1 MLDCVIP
8 AAGESQRMGRWKP
21 ALRWGDGW
29 VIDAVVASALAAETR
44 VIVVVRAEHS
54 ELLGQRFARL
64 SRVRVVV
71 NHQAQLGMFSSIQRG
86 VREVQSQR
94 FYVLPA
100 DMPLVPAAVFQQ
112 LRNAEPCAAVRPA
125 YRGQPG
131 HPVLLNRE
139 VAERV
144 VALPPDA
151 GMQRALCGV
160 MMRTID
166 TDCYGVSADI
176 DTPRD
181 YRQLQP

>member
-1 MLDCVIP
+1 
-8 AAGESQRMGRWKP
+8 MGRWKP
-21 ALRWGDGW
+21 ALSWGDGW
-29 VIDAVVASALAAETR
+29 VIDAVVASALAGETR
-44 VIVVVRAEHS
+44 VIVVVRAEHH
-54 ELLGQRFARL
+54 EVVAQRFARL
-64 SRVRVVV
+64 PQVDVVV
-71 NHQAQLGMFSSIQRG
+71 NRQARLGMFSSIQCG

-100 DMPLVPAAVFQQ
+100 DMPLVPATVFQQ
-112 LRNAEPCAAVRPA
+112 LRNAEPCAAVRPT
-125 YRGQPG
+125 YRGRPG

-144 VALPPDA
+144 LALPPEA
-151 GMQRALCGV
+151 GMHQALRGV

-176 DTPRD
+176 DTPLD